1 MENAVPDWIDAINW
15 NADGL
20 MPVLAQQ
27 AGSGDILMVAWMNRE
42 ALQATLERG
51 EAVYWSRSR
60 KRLWHKG
67 EESGHFQKVLEVR
80 IDCDEDVLLLTVEQV
95 GDIACHTGR
104 HSCFYRRLERNPTSG
119 QLEWVEH
126 AEAPTH
132 THAPDRHEADSHD
145 EALLARLADTLD
157 SRRHGD
163 PDSSYVARLHS
174 RGANAV
180 LKKIA
185 EEAGEVLMAAKDL
198 GAADTASSA
207 DAEGA
212 TESATAALVGET
224 ADLWFHSLVMLSF
237 YGLRPEQVLAELARR
252 EGQAGLEEKALRKA
266 RDRERSGDA

>member
-1 MENAVPDWIDAINW
+1 MPDWLDTINW

-42 ALQATLERG
+42 ALQLTVERG

-60 KRLWHKG
+60 QKLWHKG
-67 EESGHFQKVLEVR
+67 EESGHFQKVREIRV
-80 IDCDEDVLLLTVEQV
+80 DCDEDVLLLTVEQI

-104 HSCFYRRLERNPTSG
+104 HSCFYRRLERSDASG
-119 QLEWVEH
+119 RLEWIEH

-132 THAPDRHEADSHD
+132 AHEPPRADLD

-174 RGANAV
+174 RGADAV

-198 GAADTASSA
+198 GAAGRASPA

-212 TESATAALVGET
+212 CESAAAALVGET
-224 ADLWFHSLVMLSF
+224 ADLWFHSLVMPSF
-237 YGLRPEQVLAELARR
+237 YDLRPEQVLAELARR
-252 EGQAGLEEKALRKA
+252 EGQSGLEEKALRKA
-266 RDRERSGDA
+266 RARERSGDA